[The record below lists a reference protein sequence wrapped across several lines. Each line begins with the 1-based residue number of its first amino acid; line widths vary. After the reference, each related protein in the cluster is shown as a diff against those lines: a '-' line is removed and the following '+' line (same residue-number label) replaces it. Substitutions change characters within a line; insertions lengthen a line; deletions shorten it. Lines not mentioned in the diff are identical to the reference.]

1 LKHAGFR
8 FRHVRAGIGDANI
21 LEPERPAP
29 SFDFQGQT
37 SAVNRLAAI
46 IITGGIFLR
55 STHHSNSSLTFFLA
69 NEADTLALGK
79 KIAAILQP
87 GLIVFL
93 NGNLGAGKTT
103 LVRGILHG
111 LGHQQAVK
119 SPTYNLVEIY
129 NFSRLYLYHF
139 DFYRFNDPYEWEEA
153 GFREYFNAYSIC
165 LIEWPEKASGLLP
178 EADIT
183 INLQILESGRN
194 VTIFADTG
202 AGEQCLH
209 QWPKQEET

>member
-1 LKHAGFR
+1 MCGIHDSDSVSGF
-8 FRHVRAGIGDANI
+8 
-21 LEPERPAP
+21 
-29 SFDFQGQT
+29 S
-37 SAVNRLAAI
+37 
-46 IITGGIFLR
+46 
-55 STHHSNSSLTFFLA
+55 FFLA

-79 KIAAILQP
+79 KIAAVLKP
-87 GLIVFL
+87 GLVIFL

-153 GFREYFNAYSIC
+153 GFRDYFNTDSIC
-165 LIEWPEKASGLLP
+165 LIEWPEKAAGLLP
-178 EADIT
+178 DADLKIDFE
-183 INLQILESGRN
+183 ILETGRN
-194 VTIFADTG
+194 VTIYADTRT
-202 AGEQCLH
+202 GEQCLQH
-209 QWPKQEET
+209 WPEHYKQQRQKKPKA

>member
-1 LKHAGFR
+1 LH
-8 FRHVRAGIGDANI
+8 
-21 LEPERPAP
+21 
-29 SFDFQGQT
+29 
-37 SAVNRLAAI
+37 
-46 IITGGIFLR
+46 
-55 STHHSNSSLTFFLA
+55 STHHSDSGLTFFLA

-79 KIAAILQP
+79 KIAAVLQP
-87 GLIVFL
+87 GLVVFL

-111 LGHQQAVK
+111 LGHRQAVK

-153 GFREYFNAYSIC
+153 GFREYFNAHSIC

-178 EADIT
+178 EADMT

-194 VTIFADTG
+194 VTIFADTVT
-202 AGEQCLH
+202 GEQCLQ
-209 QWPKQEET
+209 QWPKQETI

>member
-1 LKHAGFR
+1 LH
-8 FRHVRAGIGDANI
+8 
-21 LEPERPAP
+21 
-29 SFDFQGQT
+29 
-37 SAVNRLAAI
+37 
-46 IITGGIFLR
+46 
-55 STHHSNSSLTFFLA
+55 STHHSDSGLTFFLA

-79 KIAAILQP
+79 KIAAVLRP
-87 GLIVFL
+87 GLIIFL

-153 GFREYFNAYSIC
+153 GFREYFNAHSIC
-165 LIEWPEKASGLLP
+165 LIEWPEKVSGLLP

-202 AGEQCLH
+202 TGEQCLQ
-209 QWPKQEET
+209 QWPKQEAT